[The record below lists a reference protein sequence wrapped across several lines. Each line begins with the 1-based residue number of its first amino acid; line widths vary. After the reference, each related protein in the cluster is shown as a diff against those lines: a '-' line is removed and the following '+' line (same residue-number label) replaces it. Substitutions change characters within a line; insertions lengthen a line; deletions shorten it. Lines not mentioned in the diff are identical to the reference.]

1 MGLQATQS
9 IESWYAPCLSR
20 LSARLSDFCAMA
32 AAALCLAALPRDALA
47 TTYANAATTFN
58 WIVATGHTR
67 LGSNT
72 PPYSFKNL
80 GGCGTTP
87 PVLDDT
93 ISDQIPLGFSFTFGD
108 KTFDSVRVMSNGRI
122 QFTSTTIPLDNT
134 TCGYGS
140 PVTQLP
146 FPNAGLNY
154 TMRIYGNDL
163 DPTPAVD
170 ATPRGYTTACADGV
184 TAVNNPCFVSFANL
198 GAAPNRS
205 FVVTWQGVPEWA
217 SFSNA
222 TGSYN
227 VQLIL
232 QENGDFVYQYG
243 TDVPGPAANTAQVG
257 WQVSAT
263 DYDAPTVGYPVPN
276 TAIRF
281 FVPHPVVEYLMEQA
295 SWSGAGSVLDTSGN
309 ARHATPV
316 GATLPTLTASGK
328 VCKGA
333 SVTGTTGQ
341 AISSGMSVPTII
353 GNTGTIAFWYK
364 SSAALDWNSSS
375 NVDEVLLDA
384 TTASGQWF
392 NLVKRGGANAGKLRF
407 VITDSTGTARIA
419 ETAANSVASGT
430 WKHIAVTWSFN
441 NYVGGNNDHLRVYL
455 DAATPTQ
462 TTFTSTTLTISPT
475 IGTLYIGGTRSSIA
489 DTGLGTGSAKG
500 TIDEFRAY
508 NYEATQSSI
517 ASIMNLNTGGC
528 LNHYSITNSGAGLS
542 CQLSQV
548 TVASHTAAHAAYT
561 NNTTITLT
569 SSDATG
575 SWVMLTGLGT
585 LTNIGSNTGQAT
597 YNFNGESQVQLG
609 YSHST
614 ANNVTLHVTD
624 GSFNEQENMTL
635 VITSCVPGIFNA
647 CEYNATR
654 CVPTAGSNAYANL
667 YTKLANTAFLLDFV
681 AVQVNGTI
689 DPTFTGKTVTV
700 NLLANTNPPIIN
712 ASTNCP
718 TSQIETVSLGSVAF
732 TNGRGPTGGVNV
744 PATAFS
750 AASQRLSAY
759 RDVRVQIVCSAANC
773 GGTAR
778 TVCATDALS
787 VRPQSFTVS
796 SSANADNAG
805 LSATATPA
813 VKAGTSFTLSANTAT
828 PGYNGT
834 PSIDPTKAAWANAPA
849 GGRAAPG
856 VGTLAGAFTTAATL
870 ATGNGASGTAFTY
883 NDVGYFALLAGG
895 VYDNTFTA
903 ISNDQANGD
912 CVSGSY
918 SNTGDASGKY
928 GCLIANSSTTNHFGR
943 FIPDHFAVVTPVAFG
958 PGCVAGGF
966 SYMDQPFSTP
976 LSASIEARN
985 SGDIKT
991 QNYSGAGF
999 GKGTVSAKLE
1009 NNNSGTEIA
1018 GARLGGTGTPSW
1030 TGGAYPF
1037 TASSFS
1043 RPAAGTTDGDYDA
1056 LAIGVLVTDSDNA
1069 YLINRDMDVSNTSCT
1084 ADTAGTSNG
1093 TCTAVTLVSTKMR
1106 FGRLRLSNAF
1116 GSQKSPLPMPVQAH
1130 YWSGRSWVLNSAD
1143 SCTSVPANGFFL
1155 SGGISANTSASAVT
1169 LTGGTGTVTLTAPV
1183 PLGTTG
1189 SVDVAANLGAAGNDQ
1204 SCLGSHGGTPANL
1217 PWLRSQNGNCAATY
1231 DRDPSARA
1239 TFGIYSPESRKS
1251 IHVREQF

>member
-1 MGLQATQS
+1 MKKHCPPAWNTWAVVGLLFLAGLP
-9 IESWYAPCLSR
+9 ALSR
-20 LSARLSDFCAMA
+20 DAFA
-32 AAALCLAALPRDALA
+32 A
-47 TTYANAATTFN
+47 TYANAATTFN

-67 LGSNT
+67 VGSNT

-87 PVLDDT
+87 PVIDDT

-108 KTFDSVRVMSNGRI
+108 KTFDSVRIMSNGRI

-146 FPNAGLNY
+146 IPNAGLNY

-184 TAVNNPCFVSFANL
+184 TAVNNPCFVSFASL

-232 QENGDFVYQYG
+232 QENGEFIYQYG

-257 WQVSAT
+257 WQVSLS
-263 DYDAPTVGYPVPN
+263 DYDVPSVGYPVPN
-276 TAIRF
+276 TAIRY
-281 FVPHPVVEYLMEQA
+281 FVPHPVVEYLMEQT

-309 ARHATPV
+309 ARNATPV
-316 GATLPTLTASGK
+316 GSVPPTLTVAPATTGK

-333 SVTGTTGQ
+333 LFTGTTGQ
-341 AISSGMSVPTII
+341 ALNSGMSVPTVI

-364 SSAALDWNSSS
+364 SSTALNWNNSG
-375 NVDEVLLDA
+375 NVDEVLLDG
-384 TTASGQWF
+384 TTATGQWF
-392 NLVKRGGANAGKLRF
+392 YLVKRGGANAGKLRF
-407 VITDSTGTARIA
+407 VITDSGGTPRIV
-419 ETAANSVASGT
+419 ETAANNVASGT

-441 NYVGGNNDHLRVYL
+441 NYIGGNNDHLRIYL
-455 DAATPTQ
+455 DATLAPPTS
-462 TTFTSTTLTISPT
+462 FTSTTLTISPT

-500 TIDEFRAY
+500 IIDEFRAY

-528 LNHYSITNSGAGLS
+528 LDHYSIANSGTGLS

-548 TVASHTAAHAAYT
+548 TVASHTSAHGAYI

-569 SSDATG
+569 SSDGTG

-597 YNFNGESQVQLG
+597 YNFNGESQVLLG

-614 ANNVTLHVTD
+614 AANVTFHVTD
-624 GSFNEQENMTL
+624 GSFNEQENTTL

-654 CVPTAGSNAYANL
+654 CVPSSSSTAYANL

-689 DPTFTGKTVTV
+689 DPTFTGKSVTV
-700 NLLANTNPPIIN
+700 NLLANTSPPTIN
-712 ASTNCP
+712 ASSNCP
-718 TSQIETVSLGSVAF
+718 TSQVETVSLGSVAF
-732 TNGRGPTGGVNV
+732 TTGRGPTGGVNV
-744 PATAFS
+744 PANAFS

-778 TVCATDALS
+778 TVCATDAFS

-796 SSANADNAG
+796 SSASADNAG
-805 LSATATPA
+805 LSATATPT
-813 VKAGTSFTLSANTAT
+813 VKAGTSSHVTGSSFTLTANTAT
-828 PGYNGT
+828 AGYNGT
-834 PSIDPTKAAWANAPA
+834 PSIDATKAIWANVPA

-856 VGTLAGAFTTAATL
+856 VGALAGAFTTAATQ
-870 ATGNGASGTAFTY
+870 ATGNGASGTTFTY
-883 NDVGYFALLAGG
+883 DDVGYFALQAGG
-895 VYDNTFTA
+895 VYDNNFTA

-918 SNTGDASGKY
+918 SNTADASGKF
-928 GCLIANSSTTNHFGR
+928 GCLIANTATTNHFGR
-943 FIPDHFAVVTPVAFG
+943 FIPDHFAVVTPVTFG
-958 PGCVAGGF
+958 AGCVAGGF
-966 SYMDQPFSTP
+966 S
-976 LSASIEARN
+976 
-985 SGDIKT
+985 
-991 QNYSGAGF
+991 
-999 GKGTVSAKLE
+999 
-1009 NNNSGTEIA
+1009 
-1018 GARLGGTGTPSW
+1018 
-1030 TGGAYPF
+1030 
-1037 TASSFS
+1037 
-1043 RPAAGTTDGDYDA
+1043 
-1056 LAIGVLVTDSDNA
+1056 
-1069 YLINRDMDVSNTSCT
+1069 
-1084 ADTAGTSNG
+1084 
-1093 TCTAVTLVSTKMR
+1093 
-1106 FGRLRLSNAF
+1106 
-1116 GSQKSPLPMPVQAH
+1116 
-1130 YWSGRSWVLNSAD
+1130 
-1143 SCTSVPANGFFL
+1143 
-1155 SGGISANTSASAVT
+1155 
-1169 LTGGTGTVTLTAPV
+1169 
-1183 PLGTTG
+1183 
-1189 SVDVAANLGAAGNDQ
+1189 
-1204 SCLGSHGGTPANL
+1204 
-1217 PWLRSQNGNCAATY
+1217 
-1231 DRDPSARA
+1231 
-1239 TFGIYSPESRKS
+1239 
-1251 IHVREQF
+1251 